1 MRQGGEDEAPE
12 RDTFGRRAAGFAF
25 VTANLLVSRLVGG
38 RQLDATASGRYT
50 LTEESLKTVAALR
63 QPVTIRLYVSEK
75 LQSAWDELGAHAA
88 RTTAFLARCVLAAPD
103 KIRLE
108 IRRIKPFSDME
119 KQAVSEGMLPFPENE
134 EELYF
139 GLKVIAA
146 DGRSALI
153 PALKPERRALLESDL
168 NRILHGLNEER
179 KVKIGVFSPR
189 LPFSPDGK
197 GSAFASLAALLQEY
211 YEVFE
216 IPAGSSL
223 VPQDIS
229 VVLALDPGRLPPV
242 FAYALDQYVM
252 RGGKVVFLVDPYSEV
267 RHALQGY
274 PPRPDAEMGEY
285 LKTWGIDY
293 HAERV
298 AGDVLRGE
306 RVKGGDGRYRVY
318 PLWFWAKGEDGRP
331 LRFHTPGS
339 LLAAENFADLHF
351 SELAAT
357 GGQSGDIAA
366 EKIRYASK
374 TQVILDY
381 NQDNKKRVLALLAE
395 GKFRSHYRGGILD
408 KAKSAQPYLP
418 FAVRDAAVA
427 VVADSDFA
435 ADELWVASRDPE
447 NPVYGIVPYAGN
459 AAFLLGLIDRLSGR
473 AVVPPSV
480 SPEAPGAANIAETLY
495 LKSAE
500 KLREEKEKFDA
511 KEAASSAR
519 LRRLKKS
526 LTDSEDV
533 SRRREI
539 ERAENENR
547 RDRKALQNLERQIAA
562 AADDRLELFVWLCFV
577 VFPSGMLGLFFA
589 TAFFVRRRVRRQMM
603 TLEKEK

>member
-1 MRQGGEDEAPE
+1 MK
-12 RDTFGRRAAGFAF
+12 RRSAILLAGALLALLF
-25 VTANLLVSRLVGG
+25 VIANLLVSRLVGG

-146 DGRSALI
+146 DGCSALI

-293 HAERV
+293 HAEQV

-374 TQVILDY
+374 TQVILAY

>member
-1 MRQGGEDEAPE
+1 MK
-12 RDTFGRRAAGFAF
+12 RRSAILLAGALLALLF

-447 NPVYGIVPYAGN
+447 IRCTASCLMPAMRR
-459 AAFLLGLIDRLSGR
+459 FCSG
-473 AVVPPSV
+473 
-480 SPEAPGAANIAETLY
+480 
-495 LKSAE
+495 
-500 KLREEKEKFDA
+500 
-511 KEAASSAR
+511 
-519 LRRLKKS
+519 
-526 LTDSEDV
+526 
-533 SRRREI
+533 
-539 ERAENENR
+539 
-547 RDRKALQNLERQIAA
+547 
-562 AADDRLELFVWLCFV
+562 
-577 VFPSGMLGLFFA
+577 
-589 TAFFVRRRVRRQMM
+589 
-603 TLEKEK
+603 

>member
-1 MRQGGEDEAPE
+1 M
-12 RDTFGRRAAGFAF
+12 
-25 VTANLLVSRLVGG
+25 
-38 RQLDATASGRYT
+38 
-50 LTEESLKTVAALR
+50 
-63 QPVTIRLYVSEK
+63 
-75 LQSAWDELGAHAA
+75 
-88 RTTAFLARCVLAAPD
+88 
-103 KIRLE
+103 
-108 IRRIKPFSDME
+108 
-119 KQAVSEGMLPFPENE
+119 
-134 EELYF
+134 
-139 GLKVIAA
+139 
-146 DGRSALI
+146 
-153 PALKPERRALLESDL
+153 
-168 NRILHGLNEER
+168 
-179 KVKIGVFSPR
+179 
-189 LPFSPDGK
+189 
-197 GSAFASLAALLQEY
+197 
-211 YEVFE
+211 
-216 IPAGSSL
+216 
-223 VPQDIS
+223 
-229 VVLALDPGRLPPV
+229 
-242 FAYALDQYVM
+242 
-252 RGGKVVFLVDPYSEV
+252 
-267 RHALQGY
+267 
-274 PPRPDAEMGEY
+274 
-285 LKTWGIDY
+285 
-293 HAERV
+293 
-298 AGDVLRGE
+298 
-306 RVKGGDGRYRVY
+306 
-318 PLWFWAKGEDGRP
+318 
-331 LRFHTPGS
+331 
-339 LLAAENFADLHF
+339 
-351 SELAAT
+351 
-357 GGQSGDIAA
+357 
-366 EKIRYASK
+366 K

>member
-1 MRQGGEDEAPE
+1 MK
-12 RDTFGRRAAGFAF
+12 RRSAILLAGALLALLF
-25 VTANLLVSRLVGG
+25 VIANLLVSRLVGG

-267 RHALQGY
+267 RHSLQGY

-577 VFPSGMLGLFFA
+577 VFPSGILGLFFA
-589 TAFFVRRRVRRQMM
+589 TAFFVRRRVRRQML

>member
-1 MRQGGEDEAPE
+1 MK
-12 RDTFGRRAAGFAF
+12 RRSAILLAGALLALLF
-25 VTANLLVSRLVGG
+25 VIANLLVSRLVGG

-459 AAFLLGLIDRLSGR
+459 AAFLLGLIDRLSSR

>member
-1 MRQGGEDEAPE
+1 MK
-12 RDTFGRRAAGFAF
+12 RRSAILLAGALLALLF
-25 VTANLLVSRLVGG
+25 VIANLLVSRLVGG

-418 FAVRDAAVA
+418 FAVSDAAVA

>member
-1 MRQGGEDEAPE
+1 MK
-12 RDTFGRRAAGFAF
+12 RRSAILLAGALLALLF

-88 RTTAFLARCVLAAPD
+88 QTTAFLARCVLAAPD

-267 RHALQGY
+267 RHSLQGY

-589 TAFFVRRRVRRQMM
+589 TAFFVRRRVRRQML

>member
-1 MRQGGEDEAPE
+1 MK
-12 RDTFGRRAAGFAF
+12 RRSAILLAGALLALLF
-25 VTANLLVSRLVGG
+25 VIANLLVSRLVGG

-88 RTTAFLARCVLAAPD
+88 RTTAFLAHCVLAAPD

>member
-1 MRQGGEDEAPE
+1 MK
-12 RDTFGRRAAGFAF
+12 RRSAILLAGALLALLF

-298 AGDVLRGE
+298 AGDVLRGD

>member
-1 MRQGGEDEAPE
+1 MK
-12 RDTFGRRAAGFAF
+12 RRSAILLAGALLALLF
-25 VTANLLVSRLVGG
+25 VIANLLVSRLVGG

-267 RHALQGY
+267 RHSLQGY

-577 VFPSGMLGLFFA
+577 VFPSGMLGLIFA

>member
-1 MRQGGEDEAPE
+1 MN
-12 RDTFGRRAAGFAF
+12 RRSAILLAGALLALLF
-25 VTANLLVSRLVGG
+25 VIANLLVSRLVGG

>member
-1 MRQGGEDEAPE
+1 MK
-12 RDTFGRRAAGFAF
+12 RRSAILLAGALLALLF
-25 VTANLLVSRLVGG
+25 VIANLLVSRLVGG

-547 RDRKALQNLERQIAA
+547 RDRKALQNLERQIAS

>member
-1 MRQGGEDEAPE
+1 MK
-12 RDTFGRRAAGFAF
+12 RRSAILLAGALLALLF
-25 VTANLLVSRLVGG
+25 VIANLLVSRLVGG

-547 RDRKALQNLERQIAA
+547 RDRKALQNLERLIAA

-589 TAFFVRRRVRRQMM
+589 TAFFVRRRVRRQML

>member
-1 MRQGGEDEAPE
+1 MK
-12 RDTFGRRAAGFAF
+12 RRSAILLAGALLALLF

-38 RQLDATASGRYT
+38 RRLDATASGRYT

-223 VPQDIS
+223 VSQDIS

-318 PLWFWAKGEDGRP
+318 PLWFWAKGEDGRT

-480 SPEAPGAANIAETLY
+480 SPEAPGVANIAETLY

-589 TAFFVRRRVRRQMM
+589 TAFFVRRRIRRQML

>member
-1 MRQGGEDEAPE
+1 MK
-12 RDTFGRRAAGFAF
+12 RRSAIFFAGVLLVLIF
-25 VTANLLVSRLVGG
+25 VTANLLVSWLVGG
-38 RQLDATASGRYT
+38 RQLDATALGRYT
-50 LTEESLKTVAALR
+50 LMEESLKTVSGLR
-63 QPVTIRLYVSEK
+63 KPVTIRLYVSEK
-75 LQSAWDELGAHAA
+75 LQSAWDELGAHAS
-88 RTTAFLARCVLAAPD
+88 RTTAFLARYALAAPD
-103 KIRLE
+103 KVRLE

-134 EELYF
+134 EELYL

-146 DGRSALI
+146 DGRSTLI

-168 NRILHGLNEER
+168 NRILHGLSEER

-189 LPFSPDGK
+189 LPFSPDEK

-274 PPRPDAEMGEY
+274 PPRSDVEMGEY

-298 AGDVLRGE
+298 TGDVLRGE

-318 PLWFWAKGEDGRP
+318 PLWFRVEPEDGRP

-339 LLAAENFADLHF
+339 LSAAENVVDLHF

-374 TQVILDY
+374 MQVILDY

-418 FAVRDAAVA
+418 FAVRDGAVA

-447 NPVYGIVPYAGN
+447 NPVYGTVPYAGN
-459 AAFLLGLIDRLSGR
+459 AVFLLGLIDRLSDR
-473 AVVPPSV
+473 AVVSPSV
-480 SPEAPGAANIAETLY
+480 SPMAPGAANIAETLY
-495 LKSAE
+495 LQSAQT
-500 KLREEKEKFDA
+500 LREEKEKFDA
-511 KEAASSAR
+511 KEAASAAR

-533 SRRREI
+533 FRRREI
-539 ERAENENR
+539 ERAKNENR
-547 RDRKALQNLERQIAA
+547 RDQKALQNLERQITA

-589 TAFFVRRRVRRQMM
+589 TAFFVRRRIRRQML

>member
-1 MRQGGEDEAPE
+1 MK
-12 RDTFGRRAAGFAF
+12 RRSAILLAGVLLALLF

-50 LTEESLKTVAALR
+50 LTEESLKTVAGLR

-274 PPRPDAEMGEY
+274 PPRPDVEMGEY

-293 HAERV
+293 HAEQV
-298 AGDVLRGE
+298 AGDVLHGE

-318 PLWFWAKGEDGRP
+318 PLWFWTKGEDGRP

-339 LLAAENFADLHF
+339 LSAAENVVDLHF

-374 TQVILDY
+374 MQVILDY

-418 FAVRDAAVA
+418 FAVRDGAVA

-435 ADELWVASRDPE
+435 ADELWVASHNPE

-480 SPEAPGAANIAETLY
+480 SPVAPGAANIAETVY

-511 KEAASSAR
+511 KEAASTAR

-547 RDRKALQNLERQIAA
+547 RDQKALQNLERQITA

-589 TAFFVRRRVRRQMM
+589 TAFFARRRIRRQML

>member
-1 MRQGGEDEAPE
+1 MK
-12 RDTFGRRAAGFAF
+12 RRSAILLAGALLALLF

-63 QPVTIRLYVSEK
+63 QPGTIRLYVSEK

>member
-1 MRQGGEDEAPE
+1 MK
-12 RDTFGRRAAGFAF
+12 RRSAILLAGALLALLF
-25 VTANLLVSRLVGG
+25 VIANLLVSRLVGG

-366 EKIRYASK
+366 EKTRYASK

>member
-1 MRQGGEDEAPE
+1 MK
-12 RDTFGRRAAGFAF
+12 RRSAILLAGALLALLF

-562 AADDRLELFVWLCFV
+562 AADDRVELAVWLCFV

>member
-1 MRQGGEDEAPE
+1 MK
-12 RDTFGRRAAGFAF
+12 RRSAILLAGALLALLF

-153 PALKPERRALLESDL
+153 PALKPERRTLLESDL

-197 GSAFASLAALLQEY
+197 GSSFASLAALLREY

-229 VVLALDPGRLPPV
+229 VVLALDPGRLPPLS
-242 FAYALDQYVM
+242 AYALDQYVM

-274 PPRPDAEMGEY
+274 PPRPDVEMGEY

-318 PLWFWAKGEDGRP
+318 PLWFWAKGEDGQP

-339 LLAAENFADLHF
+339 LSAAESADGLHF

-589 TAFFVRRRVRRQMM
+589 TAFFVRRRIRRQML

>member
-1 MRQGGEDEAPE
+1 MK
-12 RDTFGRRAAGFAF
+12 RRSAILLAGALLALLF

-38 RQLDATASGRYT
+38 RRLDATASGRYT

-267 RHALQGY
+267 RHSLQGY

-480 SPEAPGAANIAETLY
+480 SPEAPGVANIAETLY

-547 RDRKALQNLERQIAA
+547 RDRKALQNLEWQIAA

-589 TAFFVRRRVRRQMM
+589 TAFCVRRRIRRQML

>member
-1 MRQGGEDEAPE
+1 MK
-12 RDTFGRRAAGFAF
+12 RRSAILLAGVLLALLF

-50 LTEESLKTVAALR
+50 LTEESLKTVAGLR

-153 PALKPERRALLESDL
+153 PALKPERSALLESDL

-267 RHALQGY
+267 RHSLQGY

-480 SPEAPGAANIAETLY
+480 SPEVPGTANIAETLY

-589 TAFFVRRRVRRQMM
+589 TAFFVRRRVRRQML

>member
-1 MRQGGEDEAPE
+1 MK
-12 RDTFGRRAAGFAF
+12 RRSAILLAGALLALLF
-25 VTANLLVSRLVGG
+25 VIANLLVSRLVGG

-146 DGRSALI
+146 DGCSALI

-197 GSAFASLAALLQEY
+197 GSAFTSLAALLQEY

-293 HAERV
+293 HAEQV

>member
-1 MRQGGEDEAPE
+1 MK
-12 RDTFGRRAAGFAF
+12 RRSAILLAGALLALLF
-25 VTANLLVSRLVGG
+25 VIANLLVSRLVGG

-88 RTTAFLARCVLAAPD
+88 QTTAFLARCVLAAPD

-589 TAFFVRRRVRRQMM
+589 TAFFVRRRVRRQML

>member
-1 MRQGGEDEAPE
+1 MK
-12 RDTFGRRAAGFAF
+12 RRSAILLAGALLALLF
-25 VTANLLVSRLVGG
+25 VIANLLVSRLVGG

-577 VFPSGMLGLFFA
+577 VFPSGMLGLFFS

>member
-1 MRQGGEDEAPE
+1 MK
-12 RDTFGRRAAGFAF
+12 RRSAILLAGALLALLF
-25 VTANLLVSRLVGG
+25 VIANLLVSRLVGG

-267 RHALQGY
+267 RHSLQGY

-500 KLREEKEKFDA
+500 KLWEEKEKFDA

>member
-1 MRQGGEDEAPE
+1 MK
-12 RDTFGRRAAGFAF
+12 RRSAILLAGVLLALLF

-50 LTEESLKTVAALR
+50 LTEESLKTVAGLR

-153 PALKPERRALLESDL
+153 PALKPERSALLESDL

-298 AGDVLRGE
+298 TGDVLRGE

>member
-1 MRQGGEDEAPE
+1 MK
-12 RDTFGRRAAGFAF
+12 RRSAILLAGALLALLF
-25 VTANLLVSRLVGG
+25 VIANLLVSRLVGG

-267 RHALQGY
+267 RHSLQGY

-293 HAERV
+293 HAEQV

-511 KEAASSAR
+511 KEAASSAH

>member
-1 MRQGGEDEAPE
+1 MK
-12 RDTFGRRAAGFAF
+12 RRSAILLAGALLALLF

-38 RQLDATASGRYT
+38 RRLDATASGRYT

-480 SPEAPGAANIAETLY
+480 SPEAPGVANIAETLY

-589 TAFFVRRRVRRQMM
+589 TAFFVRRRIRRQML

>member
-1 MRQGGEDEAPE
+1 MK
-12 RDTFGRRAAGFAF
+12 RRSAILLAGALLALLF
-25 VTANLLVSRLVGG
+25 VIANLLVSRLVGG

-146 DGRSALI
+146 DGCSALI

-293 HAERV
+293 HAEQV

>member
-1 MRQGGEDEAPE
+1 MK
-12 RDTFGRRAAGFAF
+12 RRSAILLAGALLALLF
-25 VTANLLVSRLVGG
+25 VIANLLVSRLVGG

-153 PALKPERRALLESDL
+153 PALKPERCALLESDL

>member
-1 MRQGGEDEAPE
+1 MK
-12 RDTFGRRAAGFAF
+12 RRSAILLAGVLLALLF

>member
-1 MRQGGEDEAPE
+1 MK
-12 RDTFGRRAAGFAF
+12 RRSAILLAGALLALLF
-25 VTANLLVSRLVGG
+25 VIANLLVSRLVGG

-223 VPQDIS
+223 GPQDIS

>member
-1 MRQGGEDEAPE
+1 MK
-12 RDTFGRRAAGFAF
+12 RRSAILLAGALLALLF
-25 VTANLLVSRLVGG
+25 VIANLLVSRLVGG

-435 ADELWVASRDPE
+435 ADELWVASRDLE

>member
-1 MRQGGEDEAPE
+1 MK
-12 RDTFGRRAAGFAF
+12 RRSAILLAGALLALLF
-25 VTANLLVSRLVGG
+25 VIANLLVSRLVGG

-153 PALKPERRALLESDL
+153 PALKPERSALLESDL

-339 LLAAENFADLHF
+339 LCAAENFADLHF

-473 AVVPPSV
+473 AVVPSSV

-589 TAFFVRRRVRRQMM
+589 TAFFVRRRIRRQML

>member
-1 MRQGGEDEAPE
+1 MK
-12 RDTFGRRAAGFAF
+12 RRSAILLAGALLALLF

-88 RTTAFLARCVLAAPD
+88 QTTAFLARCVLAAPD

-547 RDRKALQNLERQIAA
+547 RDRKVLQNLERQIAA

-589 TAFFVRRRVRRQMM
+589 TAFFVRRRVRRQMLI
-603 TLEKEK
+603 LEKEK

>member
-1 MRQGGEDEAPE
+1 MK
-12 RDTFGRRAAGFAF
+12 RRSAILLAGALLALLF
-25 VTANLLVSRLVGG
+25 VIANLLVSRLVGG

-267 RHALQGY
+267 RHSLQGY

-418 FAVRDAAVA
+418 FAIRDAAVA